1 MDNMINQQ
9 TFKLAIILLLSFVS
23 TLGYSQVATENSS
36 ESTTPSV
43 NSDIGNTETR
53 HIFKRKGNLYFYW
66 GYPKAYYSHSDISFT
81 GDIYDFTITDI
92 MATDDSYKHDFTT
105 YINPGTF
112 SIPMYNW
119 RLGYFI
125 NDKTFIT
132 FGQDHMKYE
141 MKKQATYLTGE
152 IRSGEFE
159 GVYDHTMV
167 VVGEDSNEEILHTD
181 YLDSLPGE
189 FVAEFEHCDGLN
201 DFGFEI
207 GRLEQLWI
215 SKNLKNA
222 LSVQGT
228 FGMGMMIPDSEVE
241 IIERK
246 PKHNN
251 AEGRKSF
258 HLAGYSF
265 SASIGMQFDFFKH
278 LFILGKLKAGY
289 INLPDILTSLEGGT
303 ASQHFNFLEPSLVVG
318 YSGSISR
325 KKKEKK

>member
-1 MDNMINQQ
+1 MTNKKTI
-9 TFKLAIILLLSFVS
+9 KLAIFIMLSFVS
-23 TLGYSQVATENSS
+23 DFCFSQVTPENGSVS
-36 ESTTPSV
+36 ITPALT
-43 NSDIGNTETR
+43 SDNENFETR
-53 HIFKRKGNLYFYW
+53 QIFKRKGNIYFYW

-119 RLGYFI
+119 RVGYFI
-125 NDKTFIT
+125 NDKTFIN

-159 GVYDHTMV
+159 GSYNHTMV
-167 VVGEDSNEEILHTD
+167 VVGEDSEEAVLHTD
-181 YLDSLPGE
+181 NLDSLPGE

-207 GRLEQLWI
+207 GRLEQFWI
-215 SKNLKNA
+215 SKNGKNA
-222 LSVQGT
+222 LSAQGT

-241 IIERK
+241 VIERK
-246 PKHNN
+246 PMHNN

-258 HLAGYSF
+258 HLAGYSV
-265 SASIGMQFDFFKH
+265 SASVGLQFDFFKH

-289 INLPDILTSLEGGT
+289 INLPDILTSLEGGR

-318 YSGSISR
+318 YSGNISR
-325 KKKEKK
+325 NKKENK